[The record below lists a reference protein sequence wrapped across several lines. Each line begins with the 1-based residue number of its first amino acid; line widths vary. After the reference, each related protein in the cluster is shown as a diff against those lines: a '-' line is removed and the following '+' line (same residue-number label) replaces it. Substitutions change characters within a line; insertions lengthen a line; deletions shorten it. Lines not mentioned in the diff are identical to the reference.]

1 VIEDL
6 FKSLKMY
13 GALEF
18 FSNGNYEKYEKED
31 FLRELLKAEI
41 SKRANSALKRRLTF
55 ANFPISRE
63 WEQIDHKLNP
73 KIDFKKIKKFSDGQ
87 FLKEKKNFCFIG
99 GTGVGKTHSA
109 VSIGKDLC
117 RMGYSVKCYTACD
130 LVIFLEEAKNKGEL
144 SLAMKKIMSPTFLI
158 IDELGFVPFSEN
170 GARLLFDVFSKRYEK
185 GSIGITTNLA
195 FHKWPQIFG
204 SIELTQALID
214 RFTHRCD
221 VFVFEGESIRLME
234 SREALRKNKHTS
246 LHPTE

>member
-1 VIEDL
+1 MIEDL
-6 FKSLKMY
+6 LKHLKMY

-18 FSNGNYEKYEKED
+18 FSSGNYEKYEKED
-31 FLRELLKAEI
+31 FLRELLNSEI
-41 SKRANSALKRRLTF
+41 SKRDNSALKRRLIF
-55 ANFPISRE
+55 ANFPINRE

-87 FLKEKKNFCFIG
+87 FLKEKKNLCFVG

-117 RMGYSVKCYTACD
+117 RKGYSVKCFTACD
-130 LVIFLEEAKNKGEL
+130 LVIFLEEAKIKGEL
-144 SLAMKKIMSPTFLI
+144 SVAMKKIMSPDFLI

-170 GARLLFDVFSKRYEK
+170 GARLLFDVFSKRYEN

-221 VFVFEGESIRLME
+221 IFVFEGDSIRLME
-234 SREALRKNKHTS
+234 SREASRKK
-246 LHPTE
+246 